1 MGKILFIL
9 AVLVLLVMVVT
20 VALLKMLGAKGLV
33 LAFILV
39 LIAIWGGIKVIGKV
53 FKALLVSPFK
63 AKGQVL
69 RDATVKVNAITSTGG
84 PAVRVEDDD
93 EGCQRDFSTLNW
105 YSLDV
110 TITPGEAC
118 DRTPF
123 QSWDADELALVAFDA
138 QPVAFDDDK
147 EDDCEVCLIYLTE
160 IWLQGDFRL
169 YESMEDFID
178 EENELNTDELVVGI
192 AGPERLRMMI
202 GVKPGDR
209 RLKFEYHLEHFGDIR
224 IP

>member
-69 RDATVKVNAITSTGG
+69 RDATVKESKTMTRAASAISPRSTGTHSTSRSRRAK
-84 PAVRVEDDD
+84 PAIVHR
-93 EGCQRDFSTLNW
+93 
-105 YSLDV
+105 
-110 TITPGEAC
+110 
-118 DRTPF
+118 
-123 QSWDADELALVAFDA
+123 
-138 QPVAFDDDK
+138 
-147 EDDCEVCLIYLTE
+147 
-160 IWLQGDFRL
+160 FR
-169 YESMEDFID
+169 
-178 EENELNTDELVVGI
+178 
-192 AGPERLRMMI
+192 AGMQTNSR
-202 GVKPGDR
+202 
-209 RLKFEYHLEHFGDIR
+209 
-224 IP
+224 